1 MRSTD
6 GCSLV
11 LYDTEIDDVSSISPL
26 RFNINKMAKLSIY
39 FFNLH
44 FTICFVVFYSNS
56 KFFVC

>member
-39 FFNLH
+39 FFNLR
-44 FTICFVVFYSNS
+44 FPICSVVF
-56 KFFVC
+56 